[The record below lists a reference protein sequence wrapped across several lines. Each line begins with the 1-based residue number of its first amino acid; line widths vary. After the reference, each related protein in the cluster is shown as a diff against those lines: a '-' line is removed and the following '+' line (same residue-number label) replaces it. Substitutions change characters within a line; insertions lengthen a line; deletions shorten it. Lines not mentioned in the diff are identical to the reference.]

1 LRRMWLTLKISG
13 INFDE
18 NEFAKIIFNW
28 F

>member
-1 LRRMWLTLKISG
+1 LRRMCLTLKISG

-18 NEFAKIIFNW
+18 NEFVKIILNW